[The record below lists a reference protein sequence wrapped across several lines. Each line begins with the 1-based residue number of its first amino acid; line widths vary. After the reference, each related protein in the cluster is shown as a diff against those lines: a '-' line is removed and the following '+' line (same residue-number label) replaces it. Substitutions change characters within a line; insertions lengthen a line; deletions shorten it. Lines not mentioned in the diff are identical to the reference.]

1 MRQENRRWFGK
12 FIWCAVCGAV
22 FAAAG
27 PDTVLAAKDLS
38 VEQAQALGTAQSVQ
52 YRQAKSTRELKEIEY
67 QAAVKSV
74 QMKRESSSTVRWSP
88 LVSFTLPE
96 KESQADDYEAA
107 YEPVQIQTE
116 IDAAAHEME
125 TAAYE
130 TKETVGTLFSD
141 VYRLQETVSFYEER
155 VSEAQERE
163 KRMRAK
169 VLSGEVSKKDADSA
183 GSSLAEAQ
191 TELLGA
197 LREFESAKQKLGD
210 AIGLDVSSGYTFSNP
225 CKSAE
230 LTRDDL
236 MQMQQTALENNQEYY
251 EAGLTVEEK
260 RIAMDSSYELLSEQ
274 FGKEADV
281 LKPYLDTV
289 KNGGTIHQEEFL
301 AVYDEMLAAIDAK
314 WDGETEIL
322 SVRIP
327 KEWMKGETDGSRY
340 VEDDPYALCTAILE
354 YQQAVQERQD
364 IGDELMQTIEEQYD
378 AVVAARNSYE
388 TLQKTA
394 DDSEKQLDAA
404 KLLRKA
410 GELSESDEQSLLDTC
425 EENLLAAQDAL
436 VSYTQS
442 LYALDKVSCG
452 GITELM
458 HPVGEET
465 SDSAAEKYVK
475 AQYAEGAS
483 YYIRTQVQDQVFVL
497 GVNIPEDFPV
507 EITDFELWSDGT
519 QIGERTAVNKTL
531 RHLTLGTGQSN
542 EVFIR
547 FYNGDTFVSDC
558 AIDPAV
564 YSGELQIVK
573 DYVPAGESETQ
584 VLADYSTGTNAAGFG
599 TVTVTA
605 QSGAEDAVYY
615 ALLDENGNMLGGGK
629 PVKLGETF
637 TYLPLLGTSLEQLQ
651 VQFYDGQK
659 QELYTGYFDTENGVI
674 AEKE

>member
-1 MRQENRRWFGK
+1 MRKGNRRWIGK
-12 FIWCAVCGAV
+12 LIWCAVCSAV
-22 FAAAG
+22 ATAAG
-27 PDTVLAAKDLS
+27 PDAVQAAKELS

-74 QMKRESSSTVRWSP
+74 QMKSESSSTVRWSP

-116 IDAAAHEME
+116 IDAAEHEME
-125 TAAYE
+125 TVVYE

-163 KRMRAK
+163 NRMQAK
-169 VLSGEVSKKDADSA
+169 VLSGEASKKDADSA
-183 GSSLAEAQ
+183 RSSLEGAQ
-191 TELLGA
+191 TELLGV

-236 MQMQQTALENNQEYY
+236 KQMQQTALENNQEYY

-260 RIAMDSSYELLSEQ
+260 RIAMDSSYELLAQQ

-289 KNGGTIHQEEFL
+289 KNGETVNQEEL
-301 AVYDEMLAAIDAK
+301 LSVYDEMLSSIDAK
-314 WDGETEIL
+314 WNGETEIL
-322 SVRIP
+322 SVTIP
-327 KEWMKGETDGSRY
+327 EEWMKGETDGSRY
-340 VEDDPYALCTAILE
+340 VQDDPYALCTAILE
-354 YQQAVQERQD
+354 YQQAVQDRQA
-364 IGDELMQTIEEQYD
+364 IGDKLMQTIEEQYD
-378 AVVAARNSYE
+378 TVVAARNSYE

-394 DDSEKQLDAA
+394 DDSEKELEAA

-410 GELSESDEQSLLDTC
+410 GELSESEEQSLLDTY
-425 EENLLAAQDAL
+425 EENLLAAQGAL

-458 HPVGEET
+458 HPAGEET
-465 SDSAAEKYVK
+465 SDSAEEKYVK

-507 EITDFELWSDGT
+507 EITDFELWADGT
-519 QIGERTAVNKTL
+519 QIGERTSVDETL
-531 RHLTLGTGQSN
+531 RHLTLGTGESK

-558 AIDPAV
+558 VIDPAV

-573 DYVPAGESETQ
+573 DYVPTEESSAQ
-584 VLADYSTGTNAAGFG
+584 VLAGYSTGTNAAGFG

-605 QSGAEDAVYY
+605 KGEAEDAAYY
-615 ALLDENGNMLGGGK
+615 ALIDENGNMLGGGK

-637 TYLPLLGTSLEQLQ
+637 TYLSLLETSLEQIQ
-651 VQFYDGQK
+651 VQFYDEQK
-659 QELYTGYFDTENGVI
+659 QELYKGYFDIENGIIV
-674 AEKE
+674 EKQ